1 MKCPHCGKEMS
12 EGYIYNGQQPIQW
25 LPRGVMPA
33 RMIFTKRNEG
43 VDLKNKF
50 SFLKESG
57 YHAEAFHCYACRIVI
72 APTE

>member
-25 LPRGVMPA
+25 LPKGVMPA
-33 RMIFTKRNEG
+33 RISFTKRDEG

-50 SFLKESG
+50 SFFKESG
-57 YHAEAFHCYACRIVI
+57 YSAEAFHCYECHIVI